1 MFSDA
6 TINTG
11 ANGRKCQNCIEKPE
25 DCDAHCQKA
34 ASFEKINSCALANTP
49 AAGECKSIFALA
61 LIPGVDKP
69 LILVTNDDGI
79 YAPGIRFL
87 AGVAARYGRIVV
99 VAPDKP
105 QSGMGHAITINSTL
119 RLQKT
124 NYHPAEAEYSCSGT
138 PVDCVKMAVNHILK
152 RRPDLVLSGINHGSN
167 SSINVIYSGTMS
179 AAIEGALEGTP
190 SIGFSLCDYSMEA
203 DFTQAEKY
211 VSEII
216 QNSIRKRMPK
226 GTCLN
231 VNIPKLRAADF
242 KGIKVVRQA
251 RANWVEKFEERKDPY
266 GREYYWLTGE
276 FVNFE
281 PESPDTDEWALA
293 NGYISV
299 VPTHADLTAHT
310 SIEPLKFLETI

>member
-1 MFSDA
+1 MTA
-6 TINTG
+6 
-11 ANGRKCQNCIEKPE
+11 E
-25 DCDAHCQKA
+25 
-34 ASFEKINSCALANTP
+34 
-49 AAGECKSIFALA
+49 
-61 LIPGVDKP
+61 KP

-79 YAPGIRFL
+79 YAPGIKYL
-87 AGVAARYGRIVV
+87 ASVAARFGTIVV

-119 RLQKT
+119 RLQKS
-124 NYHPAEAEYSCSGT
+124 NYHNAELEYSCSGT

-203 DFTQAEKY
+203 DFSQAGDY
-211 VSEII
+211 IAGII
-216 QNSIRKRMPK
+216 KASIGKSMGK
-226 GTCLN
+226 GVCLN
-231 VNIPKLRAADF
+231 VNIPRLKKEDI
-242 KGIKVVRQA
+242 KGVKVVRQA
-251 RANWVEKFEERKDPY
+251 KANWVERFEERKDPY
-266 GREYYWLTGE
+266 GREYYWLAGE

-281 PESPDTDEWALA
+281 PESTDTDEWALA

-299 VPTHADLTAHT
+299 VPVQADLTAQHC
-310 SIEPLKFLETI
+310 IEPLKHLEKI